1 MLLLPKLLK
10 RSIRKGRLTVIAP
23 DGQRHVFG
31 PGRTEFTFAGKPVV
45 AGDVTVRFKDTKIER
60 ELFLNPELA
69 LAEGYMDQRIEFE
82 DGSTIH
88 DLLTLFWIQRSE
100 LRKHPLQAAIRKIRF
115 KIRRWRMHNPLGV
128 AGKKVKHHYDIPT
141 EFYRLWLDD
150 TMTYSCAYWHSP
162 DVGLENAQKAK
173 LRHLAAKLKIEPGMR
188 VLDIGSG
195 WGELS
200 IYLAKACGAKVTGL
214 NVSPDQMAAA
224 QKRAEAAGVG
234 DAVSFINK
242 DYRELTGTFDRVV
255 SVGMMEHVG
264 VAHYLEYFEKIRDL
278 LTPDGIALVHCIGR
292 VGPPGFTGPFFDKY
306 IFPGGYAPALS
317 EVFAAVEQTGL
328 WHSDCEFWRRHYHW
342 TLEAWRERFMAHRP
356 EVVAM
361 LGERF
366 ARMWEFYLSACS
378 ISFDIGGDMV
388 FQLLLGPHKSAV
400 PVIRD
405 YITDAE
411 AELEKRGF

>member
-1 MLLLPKLLK
+1 MLLLPRLLK
-10 RSIRKGRLTVIAP
+10 GFVRQGRLTVVTP
-23 DGQRHVFG
+23 DGKRHVFG
-31 PGRTEFTFAGKPVV
+31 PGPAEMLFAGARKIAPS
-45 AGDVTVRFKDTKIER
+45 VTVRFHDDRIER

-69 LAEGYMDQRIEFE
+69 LAEGYMDGRIDFE
-82 DGSTIH
+82 EGTIH
-88 DLLTLFWIQRSE
+88 DLLTLFWLQRKE
-100 LRKHPLQAAIRKIRF
+100 LRKHPLQKAIRQVRF
-115 KIRRWRMHNPLGV
+115 RIRRWRMHNPLGA

-141 EFYRLWLDD
+141 DFYRLWLDE

-162 DVGLENAQKAK
+162 EVGLEAAQKAK
-173 LRHLAAKLKIEPGMR
+173 LRHIAAKLKIEPGMR

-234 DAVSFINK
+234 DAVTFVNK
-242 DYRELTGTFDRVV
+242 DYRELTGTFDRIV

-264 VAHYLEYFEKIRDL
+264 VAHYGEYFEKIRDL

-292 VGPPGFTGPFFDKY
+292 AGPPGFTGPFFEKY

-328 WHSDCEFWRRHYHW
+328 WSSDCEFWRRHYHW
-342 TLEAWRERFMAHRP
+342 TLEAWRERFMARRQ
-356 EVVAM
+356 EVVGM
-361 LGERF
+361 MGERF
-366 ARMWEFYLSACS
+366 ARMWEFYLCACS

-400 PVIRD
+400 PIIRD
-405 YITDAE
+405 YIADD
-411 AELEKRGF
+411 EKALAAKGF

>member
-10 RSIRKGRLTVIAP
+10 HAIKKGRLTVIAP
-23 DGQRHVFG
+23 DGTRHVFG
-31 PGRTEFTFAGKPVV
+31 PGREELIFAGQRKTT
-45 AGDVTVRFKDTKIER
+45 GEVTIRLKDERIER

-69 LAEGYMDQRIEFE
+69 LAEGYMDGRIDFE
-82 DGSTIH
+82 DGSSIH
-88 DLLTLFWIQRSE
+88 DLLELFWLQRSE
-100 LRKHPLQAAIRKIRF
+100 LRKHLLQKAIRAIRF
-115 KIRRWRMHNPLGV
+115 RIRRFRMHNPLGA
-128 AGKKVKHHYDIPT
+128 AGKKVKQHYDIPT
-141 EFYRLWLDD
+141 EFYRLWLDE

-162 DVGLENAQKAK
+162 DVGLAAAQQAK
-173 LRHLAAKLKIEPGMR
+173 LRHIAAKLKIEPGMS

-195 WGELS
+195 WGELA

-224 QKRAEAAGVG
+224 QARAQAAGVG
-234 DAVSFINK
+234 DAVTFVNR

-292 VGPPGFTGPFFDKY
+292 VGPPGFTGPFFEKY

-328 WHSDCEFWRRHYHW
+328 WSSDCEFWRRHYHW
-342 TLEAWRERFMAHRP
+342 TLAAWRKRFMARRE

-361 LGERF
+361 MGERF
-366 ARMWEFYLSACS
+366 ARMWEFYLSACE

-400 PVIRD
+400 PLVRD
-405 YITDAE
+405 YITEAE
-411 AELEKRGF
+411 AALEARGF

>member
-10 RSIRKGRLTVIAP
+10 RAIRKGRLTVIAP
-23 DGQRHVFG
+23 DGKRHVFG
-31 PGRTEFTFAGKPVV
+31 PGQEELVFAGQRKT
-45 AGDVTVRFKDTKIER
+45 AGEVTIRLKDERIER

-69 LAEGYMDQRIEFE
+69 LAEGYMDGRIDFE
-82 DGSTIH
+82 DGSSIH
-88 DLLTLFWIQRSE
+88 DLLELFWLQRSE
-100 LRKHPLQAAIRKIRF
+100 LRKHPLQKAIRAIRF
-115 KIRRWRMHNPLGV
+115 RIRRFRMHNPLGA
-128 AGKKVKHHYDIPT
+128 AGRKVRRHYDIPT
-141 EFYRLWLDD
+141 GFYRLWLDE
-150 TMTYSCAYWHSP
+150 TMTYSCAYWHRP
-162 DVGLENAQKAK
+162 EVGLEAAQQAK
-173 LRHLAAKLKIEPGMR
+173 LRHIAAKLKIEPGMS

-195 WGELS
+195 WGELA

-224 QKRAEAAGVG
+224 KARAEAAGLS
-234 DAVSFINK
+234 DAVTFVNR

-264 VAHYLEYFEKIRDL
+264 VAHYLEYFTKIRDL

-292 VGPPGFTGPFFDKY
+292 VGPPGFTGPFFEKY

-328 WHSDCEFWRRHYHW
+328 WSSDCEFWRRHYHW
-342 TLEAWRERFMAHRP
+342 TLAAWRERFMARRE

-361 LGERF
+361 MGERF
-366 ARMWEFYLSACS
+366 ARMWEFYLSACE

-400 PVIRD
+400 PVVRD
-405 YITDAE
+405 YITQAE
-411 AELEKRGF
+411 AALEARGF

>member
-10 RSIRKGRLTVIAP
+10 RFVRQGQLTVITP
-23 DGQRHVFG
+23 DNRRHVFG
-31 PGRTEFTFAGKPVV
+31 PGPGPIQFAGRSKIAP
-45 AGDVTVRFKDTKIER
+45 AVTVRFSDNSIER
-60 ELFLNPELA
+60 EIFLNPELA
-69 LAEGYMDQRIEFE
+69 LAEGYMDGRVNFE
-82 DGSTIH
+82 DGSTIY
-88 DLLTLFWIQRSE
+88 DLLSLFWMQRKE
-100 LRKHPLQAAIRKIRF
+100 LRKDPLQKLIRNIRF
-115 KIRRWRMHNPLGV
+115 RIRRWRMHNPLGV

-141 EFYRLWLDD
+141 EFYRLWLDE

-162 DVGLENAQKAK
+162 EVGLENAQKAK
-173 LRHLAAKLKIEPGMR
+173 LRHIAAKLKIEPGMR

-195 WGELS
+195 WGELA

-234 DAVSFINK
+234 DAVSFVNK
-242 DYRELTGTFDRVV
+242 DYRELEGTFDRVV

-264 VAHYLEYFEKIRDL
+264 VAHYLEYFERIREL
-278 LTPDGIALVHCIGR
+278 LTPEGIALVHCIGR

-328 WHSDCEFWRRHYHW
+328 WSSDCEFWRLHYHW
-342 TLEAWRERFMAHRP
+342 TLNAWRTRFLGKRE

-361 LGERF
+361 MGERF
-366 ARMWEFYLSACS
+366 ARMWEFYLSACE
-378 ISFDIGGDMV
+378 ISFEIGGDMV
-388 FQLLLGPHKSAV
+388 FQLLLGQHKGAV

-405 YITDAE
+405 YVTE
-411 AELEKRGF
+411 TERELAARSF